1 MPLKQSSRLL
11 IDEPALQVLPSLA
24 VAVGLNEAI
33 VLQQVHYWLRNAE
46 ANRRHDNYQDG
57 RWWVYNSYP
66 EWKRDAFPW
75 WSEDTIQRVFKN
87 LEKKGLLITGKL
99 SNNPYDQRK
108 WYSIDYDALD
118 ALNLRSSI
126 TATCVDALPQ
136 NAPMDDSKM
145 RSSHHRKMRSSIT
158 ENKTTTETTVIEVAA
173 PAAPPPPP
181 PPAPSEPKTV
191 PQPASPK
198 KTGRAAQET
207 PEETAYYRACV
218 PVMARAAELDLKVD
232 GVWAQCQKALRALYH
247 AEVRPTPDL
256 IEREFVRRDGY
267 WYTQFWKGRD
277 KNEPP
282 EPHDFPGN
290 WKRAMTWRSK
300 PSLSVVNGQPRAAP
314 PQEDG
319 IAALRARLTGQPPD
333 GSFIEGRFRHG

>member
-1 MPLKQSSRLL
+1 MGSSKDSATGHVRDKRNGKWWWCHNVV
-11 IDEPALQVLPSLA
+11 IDHYGPALGPHGIAVYVALCRYANDDGACWPSIATIGRDTGMSPNRVRRSLSDLERAGLISIMHRPNEQTKLHQTSIYTLLEVDESTSRDEVLHHVKGGTSPRE
-24 VAVGLNEAI
+24 VGVLHDVKGGTSPREA
-33 VLQQVHYWLRNAE
+33 
-46 ANRRHDNYQDG
+46 
-57 RWWVYNSYP
+57 
-66 EWKRDAFPW
+66 K
-75 WSEDTIQRVFKN
+75 EDSKKKTQ
-87 LEKKGLLITGKL
+87 LEKDPVKK
-99 SNNPYDQRK
+99 
-108 WYSIDYDALD
+108 
-118 ALNLRSSI
+118 
-126 TATCVDALPQ
+126 
-136 NAPMDDSKM
+136 
-145 RSSHHRKMRSSIT
+145 
-158 ENKTTTETTVIEVAA
+158 VAA

-181 PPAPSEPKTV
+181 PPAPSEPKTA
-191 PQPASPK
+191 PQAASPK

-290 WKRAMTWRSK
+290 WKRAMTWRDK
-300 PSLSVVNGQPRAAP
+300 PPLALVNGKAQPRAAP